1 MNEFRKCIQNTPYNS
16 NIKSNDNME
25 VIAHKEDIVDY
36 ANNVGK
42 LLRQSFFVI
51 RDILVLWYVIVLKYD
66 NLTHL

>member
-51 RDILVLWYVIVLKYD
+51 RDILVL
-66 NLTHL
+66 